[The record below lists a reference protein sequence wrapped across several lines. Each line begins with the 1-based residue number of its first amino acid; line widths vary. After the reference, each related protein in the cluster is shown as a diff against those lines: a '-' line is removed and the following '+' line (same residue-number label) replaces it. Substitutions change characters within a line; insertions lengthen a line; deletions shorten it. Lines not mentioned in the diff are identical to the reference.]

1 MLRRLIVAAASVV
14 LSLGSTAC
22 EEPRPVPV
30 RVPIAW
36 NTAPTTDEQHLAVM
50 AAARAIDPCALIPRA
65 TLGEIGT
72 VPTVVA
78 SAPDT
83 CAAELNST
91 EFGAKT
97 RVSWSLN
104 LAPEPLEPFEGSTR
118 TQIGDATVFA
128 ERPRADAEPGSMART
143 CMATARFPATI
154 GLFVQVST
162 PLADEPC
169 AVVDTVLPR
178 ALELLRTE
186 PAVGTSPD
194 TPKTPLAVADPC
206 AVLATLGVS
215 TPLAKRFLHACVFEY
230 RGVDIDL
237 QYVYNDRALVA
248 VGAPILVVNG
258 HPGYDL
264 RSITETSW
272 YGAILGAPLSP
283 AGPTSSTGPR
293 VPAVKLT
300 GRDPAVLR
308 EVLGHTMDLFP
319 AT

>member
-50 AAARAIDPCALIPRA
+50 AAARAIA
-65 TLGEIGT
+65 
-72 VPTVVA
+72 
-78 SAPDT
+78 
-83 CAAELNST
+83 
-91 EFGAKT
+91 
-97 RVSWSLN
+97 
-104 LAPEPLEPFEGSTR
+104 EGSTR

-128 ERPRADAEPGSMART
+128 ERPRA
-143 CMATARFPATI
+143 
-154 GLFVQVST
+154 
-162 PLADEPC
+162 
-169 AVVDTVLPR
+169 
-178 ALELLRTE
+178 E

-272 YGAILGAPLSP
+272 YGAILGTPLSP